1 MLPVYPSP
9 VLVTLYRC
17 PVGLF
22 MRHVLP
28 VDLALCYKV
37 TIEVV
42 SYALNEKV
50 KK

>member
-9 VLVTLYRC
+9 VPVALYRC

-28 VDLALCYKV
+28 VGLALCDSV

-42 SYALNEKV
+42 NYALSKKV
-50 KK
+50 